1 MILPYL
7 WTKDFTSSLM
17 AHNQSLSL
25 SNTVGFN
32 FKIIHKISTFL
43 TFSDSTFF
51 FFFGPC
57 QHHLSAI
64 HIIVLETFS
73 QPLSSST
80 SYFAFLGLYDWGDW
94 VITLDAALSN
104 LWWTGPDLHSEQEPI
119 LFLLIFPLHI
129 EFHPLFFLT
138 YFRLLILILHALLW
152 GHCFLSDQLSLY
164 KQLSYPL
171 ALFYWL
177 SMWLAAILS
186 SDQRLDTTFAMNT
199 SLHSHKQY

>member
-17 AHNQSLSL
+17 AHNQSPSL

-32 FKIIHKISTFL
+32 FKITHKIATFL

-51 FFFGPC
+51 FFWSMSTSSFSYAYNSLRNLFTASKFFHILFCLPGTLWLRR
-57 QHHLSAI
+57 LSDYFRCS
-64 HIIVLETFS
+64 II
-73 QPLSSST
+73 QPL
-80 SYFAFLGLYDWGDW
+80 W
-94 VITLDAALSN
+94 I
-104 LWWTGPDLHSEQEPI
+104 GPHLHSEQEPI
-119 LFLLIFPLHI
+119 LFRLIFPLHI
-129 EFHPLFFLT
+129 ELHSLFLLT

-164 KQLSYPL
+164 KHLSNPL